1 MNEIIKY
8 YVQSLTGA
16 TQTLK
21 KKSILL
27 EKPWALVDNDGAIQK
42 LIFSKDNK
50 LILSKNGV
58 VTEGSW
64 NYHPE
69 AKSLFIDRG
78 VDKLLLNEQYIDENV
93 LILKRDGTDNEFFA
107 LANENTLPDY
117 DVINYLK
124 HIKSK
129 LLITKRYNLL
139 NGKTLLVDI
148 EPEMGGYLANA
159 AVSFLTTQGAP
170 EKIPDGK
177 YLTAGRKATII
188 ISNQKIKSV
197 IRNKVFDSPDGMSYE
212 ICNYDYAD
220 TAHICFLN
228 HTLAINGNP
237 VEKNY
242 VAVDEDIAY
251 RLENSVIIEVL
262 FYRSYRLSNSYK
274 IKVEHRDSP
283 KFKLGDIVVES
294 IPYYPIPDGKYRIK
308 GKLKWIRVEDGEIV

>member
-78 VDKLLLNEQYIDENV
+78 TDKLLLNEQYIDENV

-107 LANENTLPDY
+107 LANENTVPDY
-117 DVINYLK
+117 NVANYLK
-124 HIKSK
+124 SIKSK
-129 LLITKRYNLL
+129 LYITRKFRLL
-139 NGKTLLVDI
+139 NGQILLVDI
-148 EPEMGGYLANA
+148 SPDAGNFVVGASVAFMNEQA
-159 AVSFLTTQGAP
+159 APRKT
-170 EKIPDGK
+170 PDGE
-177 YLTAGRKATII
+177 YLTENRKLTFV
-188 ISNQKIKSV
+188 ISNQRIKL
-197 IRNKVFDSPDGMSYE
+197 IRRN
-212 ICNYDYAD
+212 N
-220 TAHICFLN
+220 FLN
-228 HTLAINGNP
+228 HQMEYHT
-237 VEKNY
+237 
-242 VAVDEDIAY
+242 
-251 RLENSVIIEVL
+251 
-262 FYRSYRLSNSYK
+262 
-274 IKVEHRDSP
+274 
-283 KFKLGDIVVES
+283 
-294 IPYYPIPDGKYRIK
+294 KYRTRIMQICPMK
-308 GKLKWIRVEDGEIV
+308 AF